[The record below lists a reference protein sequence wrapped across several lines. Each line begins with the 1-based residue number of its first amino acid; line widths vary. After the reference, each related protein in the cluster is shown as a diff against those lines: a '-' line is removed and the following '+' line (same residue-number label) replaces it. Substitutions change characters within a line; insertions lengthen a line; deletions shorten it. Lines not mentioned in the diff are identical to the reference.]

1 MEIDTSFFQNM
12 DGKELCKLNKEDFLR
27 ATSLYNTEVLLSH
40 LSYLRESKY
49 PVLSLTPQ
57 RLQPKPPGLEE
68 NSAQPLRMKTGSHG
82 ASPGKG
88 DRVPGCRFMLGGCY
102 RSSPSG
108 CQVAKVA
115 LAPRDPARGLTQSCH
130 DKGRKTRN
138 GEKVGSCS
146 PVGSARGESHS
157 SHENNFPET
166 TLPQTINRWTPWLV
180 LSGAMI

>member
-40 LSYLRESKY
+40 LSYLRESKCL
-49 PVLSLTPQ
+49 VLSLSGQQNTP
-57 RLQPKPPGLEE
+57 RGCSPSP
-68 NSAQPLRMKTGSHG
+68 QPLRMKTGSHG
-82 ASPGKG
+82 ANPGKG

-115 LAPRDPARGLTQSCH
+115 MAPRDPARGLTQSCH
-130 DKGRKTRN
+130 DKGKKTRN

-146 PVGSARGESHS
+146 PVGSARDESHS
-157 SHENNFPET
+157 SHENHFPET

-180 LSGAMI
+180 LS